1 MSAMKNNIR
10 ISKETKDILGAIKAK
25 EGHSSYDSVIR
36 SLIERIVLTKRINQP
51 KERKK

>member
-1 MSAMKNNIR
+1 MSDMKNNIK
-10 ISKETKDILGAIKAK
+10 ISKETRDVLYAIKTK

-51 KERKK
+51 KG